1 MFATILKA
9 IGLFLVTNV
18 DHLVVLSLFFAHG
31 ARRPHTTRRI
41 FVGQYLG
48 FGAILALTL
57 LVAVGSRQLLPES
70 ALPWFGLIPLAIGIR
85 AAVVNYRERREGE
98 DDGGELAETA
108 EKIRQKPLSIL
119 AVVGVTFANGGDEI
133 GAYVPV
139 FALSTPAD
147 IAVYIVVFL
156 IGVAGVVLL
165 AKYLTSRPK
174 IAEVLDEYEELLFPV
189 VLILLG
195 LGIIIFGLL

>member
-31 ARRPHTTRRI
+31 AHRPHTTRRI
-41 FVGQYLG
+41 FFGQYLG

-57 LVAVGSRQLLPES
+57 AVALGSRQLLPES
-70 ALPWFGLIPLAIGIR
+70 VLPWFGLIPLAIGVR
-85 AAVVNYRERREGE
+85 AGIINYRERKQG
-98 DDGGELAETA
+98 DADGELAEAA
-108 EKIRQKPLSIL
+108 EKISRKPLSIL
-119 AVVGVTFANGGDEI
+119 AVAGVTFANGGDEV

-139 FALSTPAD
+139 FALANPSD
-147 IAVYIVVFL
+147 IVVYLVVFL
-156 IGVAGVVLL
+156 IGVAGVVFL

-195 LGIIIFGLL
+195 LAIIIFGLL